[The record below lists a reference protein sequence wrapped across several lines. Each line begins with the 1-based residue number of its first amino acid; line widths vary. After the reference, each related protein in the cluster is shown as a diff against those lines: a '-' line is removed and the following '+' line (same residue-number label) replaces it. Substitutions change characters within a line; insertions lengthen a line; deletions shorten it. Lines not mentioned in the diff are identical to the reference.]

1 MWQVSMLDLWIITMC
16 IEEQARTQDQET
28 PGTAFIAQYDNK
40 WNWANTSAAASS
52 DPTNH
57 SSD

>member
-1 MWQVSMLDLWIITMC
+1 MLDLWIITMC

-52 DPTNH
+52 DPTNN